1 MNFLALACDYDGT
14 LAYNGKVRQTTVCA
28 LEELRQSGR
37 KLLLVTGRELDPLL
51 AIFPR
56 HDIFEWIVAENG
68 GLLYCPQTR
77 ESRLLAEPVPQAFPD
92 TLRQRGVEGVS
103 VGKAIVATWRPHEC
117 RVLDVVRELG
127 LDRQIIFNK
136 DAVMVLPT
144 GVNKASG
151 LTTALE
157 EMKISHHNVVAV
169 GDAENDIPM
178 LTQCEC
184 GVAVENAVASVKD
197 KADFVTRT
205 DHGIGVEEL
214 IAELLQD
221 DLRSRMATLH
231 SNGILLGKAK
241 NEPELSVFLPSL
253 GHSVLVV
260 GPSGSGKSTAVTGIL
275 ERMAKA
281 SYQFCLFDPE
291 GDYEEFDPAIN
302 LGNPHYVPSSREIMA
317 LLERMHSAVVNLL
330 GVSLDSRPV
339 YVTEVLQKLEGLRT
353 EKGRPHWIILD
364 EVHHIFPSDW
374 PREGIALADPPKGS
388 LMLTV
393 HPQHVKKEALA
404 SADIVIAV
412 GKDPQETIRE
422 FCRSIAVDEP
432 RLEAVVLERWE
443 VLVWFR
449 NGHVDPFVVT
459 IEPGKTEH
467 KRHIRKYADGD
478 MRENSFVFRGADG
491 RLRLSAHNF
500 NTFIRMAEG
509 LDDDTWLHHLRRQDY
524 SRWIR
529 ERAKDDSLAEEVA
542 KIESGE
548 GSPQETRDEIF
559 EAIRAKY
566 TAPK

>member
-56 HDIFEWIVAENG
+56 HNIFEWIVAENG

-77 ESRLLAEPVPQAFPD
+77 ESRLLTEPVPQAFPD

-214 IAELLQD
+214 IVELLQD

-241 NEPELSVFLPSL
+241 NEPERACFYQ
-253 GHSVLVV
+253 VLA
-260 GPSGSGKSTAVTGIL
+260 TRCWL
-275 ERMAKA
+275 W
-281 SYQFCLFDPE
+281 
-291 GDYEEFDPAIN
+291 
-302 LGNPHYVPSSREIMA
+302 VPRVA
-317 LLERMHSAVVNLL
+317 A
-330 GVSLDSRPV
+330 SRPR
-339 YVTEVLQKLEGLRT
+339 LREYWSVWRRRAT
-353 EKGRPHWIILD
+353 SFACSIRKETTKSSTPRSILA
-364 EVHHIFPSDW
+364 I
-374 PREGIALADPPKGS
+374 RTMYL
-388 LMLTV
+388 
-393 HPQHVKKEALA
+393 
-404 SADIVIAV
+404 
-412 GKDPQETIRE
+412 PQE
-422 FCRSIAVDEP
+422 
-432 RLEAVVLERWE
+432 RLWLCWNGCTARWSTCLAYPWILVL
-443 VLVWFR
+443 
-449 NGHVDPFVVT
+449 
-459 IEPGKTEH
+459 
-467 KRHIRKYADGD
+467 
-478 MRENSFVFRGADG
+478 
-491 RLRLSAHNF
+491 
-500 NTFIRMAEG
+500 
-509 LDDDTWLHHLRRQDY
+509 
-524 SRWIR
+524 
-529 ERAKDDSLAEEVA
+529 
-542 KIESGE
+542 
-548 GSPQETRDEIF
+548 
-559 EAIRAKY
+559 Y
-566 TAPK
+566 T